1 MEALIY
7 ALFDKTPRA
16 YRGDHIMNIRK
27 KTFECELRFE
37 VNGTVYVINRKGK
50 KNKKGAVRV
59 DVKFWKENDNG
70 KETILNGEDRFS
82 TNANIQMLKRSGF
95 KDVSSIAK
103 FICFEGFL
111 AIK

>member
-1 MEALIY
+1 MVGSFSNLFSYGEGNFIDFTTLTGTNGIFAPNASGKSSSMEALIY

-50 KNKKGAVRV
+50 KNKK
-59 DVKFWKENDNG
+59 
-70 KETILNGEDRFS
+70 
-82 TNANIQMLKRSGF
+82 
-95 KDVSSIAK
+95 
-103 FICFEGFL
+103 
-111 AIK
+111 